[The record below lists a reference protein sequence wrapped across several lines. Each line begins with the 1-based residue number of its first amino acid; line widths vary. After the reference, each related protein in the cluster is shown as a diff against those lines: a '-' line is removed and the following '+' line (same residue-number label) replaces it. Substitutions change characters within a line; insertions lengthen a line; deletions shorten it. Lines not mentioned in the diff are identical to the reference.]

1 MSQKIEIEILFKT
14 RMIVLRSMIVKELN
28 QKRITNQPKKISS
41 MDQRVQLKSIFMGD
55 KQLLIK
61 RWWMKQNSHC

>member
-61 RWWMKQNSHC
+61 R